1 MNNFLTIYEK
11 EPGPAFSDNAEI
23 LLEKKGR
30 IFRVIVAALSVE
42 KSGGMIFT
50 GPFKAY
56 QPFQLANG
64 RAATKENIFEI
75 FYNEAGRNLKR
86 RGYTLNRAFS
96 HWLQGLATACRVDF
110 ETYQQEKLLKAWKI
124 SVKGGEDAS
133 DAFYAALSTA
143 FLAQL

>member
-11 EPGPAFSDNAEI
+11 EPGSTFSDNAEI

-56 QPFQLANG
+56 QPFQLANA
-64 RAATKENIFEI
+64 RAATIEKALFFLRAESKQIFERFAAARKEI
-75 FYNEAGRNLKR
+75 EAQRAAGPACAAFVNFVNEG
-86 RGYTLNRAFS
+86 LN
-96 HWLQGLATACRVDF
+96 
-110 ETYQQEKLLKAWKI
+110 K
-124 SVKGGEDAS
+124 
-133 DAFYAALSTA
+133 
-143 FLAQL
+143 

>member
-64 RAATKENIFEI
+64 RAATIERALCFLREESKQIFERFTAARKEI
-75 FYNEAGRNLKR
+75 EAQRAAGPACAAFVNFVNEG
-86 RGYTLNRAFS
+86 LN
-96 HWLQGLATACRVDF
+96 
-110 ETYQQEKLLKAWKI
+110 K
-124 SVKGGEDAS
+124 
-133 DAFYAALSTA
+133 
-143 FLAQL
+143 